1 MKLVVDTNIVFSALI
16 SRGSIMAE
24 IISNPVEP
32 HTFFAPEL
40 LIEELDR
47 YAVKLRKASRIPQE
61 DFSLLQ
67 NKLLQQIEL
76 ISEALISEAS
86 WVQAF
91 SLVRDIDEDDTPF
104 IALTLELEATL
115 WTGDKKLIE
124 GLRQKSFHAVINTS
138 DLRNQSF

>member
-16 SRGSIMAE
+16 SKGSLMAE
-24 IISNPVEP
+24 IISNPVET

-47 YAVKLRKASRIPQE
+47 YSVKLKKASRLPQE

-76 ISEALISEAS
+76 ISEALISDAS
-86 WVQAF
+86 WMYAF
-91 SLVRDIDEDDTPF
+91 SLVKDIDEDDTPF
-104 IALTLELEATL
+104 VALTLELGATL

-124 GLRQKSFHAVINTS
+124 GLRQKSFDAVINTA
-138 DLRNQSF
+138 DLQNQFL